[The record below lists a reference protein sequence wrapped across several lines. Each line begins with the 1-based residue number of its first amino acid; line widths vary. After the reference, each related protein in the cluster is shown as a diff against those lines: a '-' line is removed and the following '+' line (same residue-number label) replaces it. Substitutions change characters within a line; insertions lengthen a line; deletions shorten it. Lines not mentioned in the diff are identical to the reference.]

1 MTTQTNIEQRVMAN
15 VGIIYTARKVFSPTA
30 LKLYVFALSAL
41 ALWKL
46 VWVTRIEQN
55 LLQVMNGGA
64 VAVWNYG
71 IYALLHT
78 NLVVQITLA
87 IAAVAFVGLMVDVLR
102 SASTPRQT
110 LAY

>member
-15 VGIIYTARKVFSPTA
+15 VGAIYTVRKVFGATM
-30 LKLYVFALSAL
+30 LKIYVLALSSL

-55 LLQVMNGGA
+55 FLQVMNGGA
-64 VAVWNYG
+64 AAVWH
-71 IYALLHT
+71 YATYAILHT

-87 IAAVAFVGLMVDVLR
+87 IALVALVMLAIDVAR
-102 SASTPRQT
+102 SLATPRQH